1 MPTANHLALQFL
13 PVNETDVDEH
23 LGLKKPGG
31 ACLVAADMM
40 PYIERSVL
48 KTWLNSVTQIS
59 VFSWFTMFGLGV
71 AMQVGYDAVPWQ
83 LRSSSESDPSGAGVA
98 KWKNERNVGSKRLNV
113 TRRTT

>member
-40 PYIERSVL
+40 RYIERSVL

-59 VFSWFTMFGLGV
+59 VLEVCFPGSRCSDWESQCRLDMTRCLG
-71 AMQVGYDAVPWQ
+71 
-83 LRSSSESDPSGAGVA
+83 S
-98 KWKNERNVGSKRLNV
+98 
-113 TRRTT
+113 